1 MSPRRR
7 HTDPSEDPIPDDLTK
22 EEKEAV
28 RLQGER
34 IAAARA
40 AGVPMLGEPG
50 ARRGEDYDFG
60 S

>member
-1 MSPRRR
+1 MTR
-7 HTDPSEDPIPDDLTK
+7 DPDPIPDDLTP
-22 EEKEAV
+22 EEKDAV
-28 RLQGER
+28 RRQGER
-34 IAAARA
+34 IDAARA